1 MGRKKKQL
9 PLDTENILSED
20 SPIIDNKDQSKKSL
34 IKKGRLRGYVTHDE
48 LNAAFSEEEMNSEQ
62 IDEFMASLNEMNITV
77 VEVAD
82 EGETNPSNDL
92 VKKGQM

>member
-1 MGRKKKQL
+1 
-9 PLDTENILSED
+9 
-20 SPIIDNKDQSKKSL
+20 
-34 IKKGRLRGYVTHDE
+34 
-48 LNAAFSEEEMNSEQ
+48 MNSEQ

-92 VKKGQM
+92 VKKRADVVENENNSSDDPVRMYLKEMGSVELLSREGR